1 MPRQKRATTLSS
13 RNQITLP
20 VEVVRGHGLR
30 PGARL
35 LVEDFGEAIILVPDV
50 DELYETPVGAY
61 GRTAEEVAAYI
72 AAERASWT
80 KPAADA

>member
-1 MPRQKRATTLSS
+1 MARTKRATRLSS

-35 LVEDFGEAIILVPDV
+35 FVEDFGEAIVLVPDAPEN
-50 DELYETPVGAY
+50 DEQPIGAY

-80 KPAADA
+80 ESAGNA